1 MDERTR
7 ERFDTLVEEAIGN
20 LPESLRT
27 LIDEIPVIVLDEPTR
42 EILRDLGID
51 PSDRASARE
60 LCGLHSGSPFTE
72 PGIEAH
78 HGHTSAA
85 HPGSEMPTIHLFRVG
100 ILHLALDPPEQESA
114 ETLPPWP
121 ETDDADDAVYSEI
134 EVTLLHEIGHQFGL
148 DEDDLERL
156 GYD

>member
-7 ERFDTLVEEAIGN
+7 QRFDELVEEAIGN

-27 LIDEIPVIVLDEPTR
+27 LIDEVPVIVLDEPTP

-51 PSDRASARE
+51 PADPASARE
-60 LCGLHSGSPFTE
+60 LCGLHSGTPFTE
-72 PGIEAH
+72 PGIDTH
-78 HGHTSAA
+78 QGHTSEHTA
-85 HPGSEMPTIHLFRVG
+85 STLPTIHLFRVG
-100 ILHLALDPPEQESA
+100 ILHLALDPPGHEPA
-114 ETLPPWP
+114 ATLPDWP
-121 ETDDADDAVYSEI
+121 ATDDADDAVYSEI
-134 EVTLLHEIGHQFGL
+134 EVTLLHELGHQFGL

>member
-1 MDERTR
+1 MDEDTR
-7 ERFDTLVEEAIGN
+7 QRFDALVEEAIGN

-27 LIDEIPVIVLDEPTR
+27 LIDEVPVIVLDKPTP

-51 PSDRASARE
+51 PSDEAQARE

-72 PGIEAH
+72 PGLEVH
-78 HGHTSAA
+78 HGRAGAA
-85 HPGSEMPTIHLFRVG
+85 PAGEMSTIHLFRIG
-100 ILHLALDPPEQESA
+100 ILHLALDPPGHEP
-114 ETLPPWP
+114 LPELPAWP
-121 ETDDADDAVYSEI
+121 RTDDADDAVYSEI